1 MAPVVLIALSK
12 SSTMTVGLIF
22 TFAVLLPA
30 IATVLVIVSIVSG
43 RGEGAQDAR
52 HGGRW
57 GRRPP
62 SDPT

>member
-1 MAPVVLIALSK
+1 MDPAVLLAISK
-12 SSTMTVGLIF
+12 SSSMSIGLLF
-22 TFAVLLPA
+22 SFGLLLPA

-43 RGEGAQDAR
+43 RGEHAQDAK

-62 SDPT
+62 SGSA

>member
-1 MAPVVLIALSK
+1 MALALLIALSK
-12 SSTMTVGLIF
+12 SWSMTLGLLF
-22 TFAVLLPA
+22 SFAVLLPM

-43 RGEGAQDAR
+43 RGENGQDAR

-62 SDPT
+62 SGSA

>member
-1 MAPVVLIALSK
+1 MALAVLIALSK
-12 SSTMTVGLIF
+12 SWTMSLGLLF
-22 TFAVLLPA
+22 SFGVLLPA

-43 RGEGAQDAR
+43 RGENAQDAR

-62 SDPT
+62 SGSA